1 MSGARR
7 IIVRMRRWF
16 VLLMVLIMPLRGIA
30 ADAMAITM
38 ALSMPDW
45 APATSLQAI
54 APQAAPAHH
63 ADCEE
68 HAVMADASAAPA
80 DDPVVAADDN
90 CPTCA
95 SCMVCSSA
103 ALAMQGP
110 VPPSLS
116 LPHALPPSAG
126 EAFHSAAARRGFKPP
141 IS

>member
-1 MSGARR
+1 
-7 IIVRMRRWF
+7 
-16 VLLMVLIMPLRGIA
+16 MPLRGIA

-54 APQAAPAHH
+54 APQAAPVQH

-68 HAVMADASAAPA
+68 HAVIADASAAPA

-103 ALAMQGP
+103 ALAVQES

>member
-7 IIVRMRRWF
+7 IIPGMQRWL
-16 VLLMVLIMPLRGIA
+16 VLLMVLFMPLRGMA

-38 ALSMPDW
+38 APSMP
-45 APATSLQAI
+45 AQVHATSVQTA
-54 APQAAPAHH
+54 APQVAPAHH

-68 HAVMADASAAPA
+68 HAAMTDAAAAPA
-80 DDPVVAADDN
+80 DDSLAAADDN

-103 ALAMQGP
+103 ALALQVP
-110 VPPSLS
+110 VPPSLT
-116 LPHALPPSAG
+116 LPHALPRSVG